1 MVDKVINLDEI
12 RKRETYRS
20 VIEIFEVL
28 EDEGICLQFQ
38 TNGLIILLDELYSL
52 YQSKDIIYEYAENMN
67 CYFSTIATDI
77 MNTEVS
83 CVLFSDVIQGIMG
96 CYELM
101 SPVEVE
107 REDMSQVIQK
117 VKKKVKEADMDVR
130 GKCGY

>member
-20 VIEIFEVL
+20 VVEIFEIL

-38 TNGLIILLDELYSL
+38 NNELIILLDELYSL
-52 YQSKDIIYEYAENMN
+52 YESKDIIYQYSENMK

-77 MNTEVS
+77 MDTEAS
-83 CVLFSDVIQGIMG
+83 CVLFSDVMQGVMG

-107 REDMSQVIQK
+107 REDMSRVVGK
-117 VKKKVKEADMDVR
+117 VKKKE
-130 GKCGY
+130 GGGY

>member
-1 MVDKVINLDEI
+1 MVDSVINLDEI
-12 RKRETYRS
+12 RKQETYRA
-20 VIEIFEVL
+20 VIDVFEIL

-38 TNGLIILLDELYSL
+38 NNELMVLLDALYGL
-52 YQSKDIIYEYAENMN
+52 YKSKDIIYQYAETMK
-67 CYFSTIATDI
+67 CYFSTIAADI
-77 MNTEVS
+77 MDTGVS

-101 SPVEVE
+101 SPVEIE

-117 VKKKVKEADMDVR
+117 VKRKVKEADIDAR

>member
-1 MVDKVINLDEI
+1 MIDKITNLDEI
-12 RKRETYRS
+12 RKQKTYRF
-20 VIEIFEVL
+20 VIGLFEII

-38 TNGLIILLDELYSL
+38 DNELIWLLEEMYYLYE
-52 YQSKDIIYEYAENMN
+52 SKDIIYQYAENMN
-67 CYFSTIATDI
+67 CYFSTIAADMMDTG
-77 MNTEVS
+77 VS

-101 SPVEVE
+101 SPVEIE

-117 VKKKVKEADMDVR
+117 VKRKVKEADIDAR